1 MKRSRFAMQRRL
13 HHPSRTVALLFLALI
28 VLGTLLLRLPAAQ
41 ADGQSAPWLVALF
54 TATSA
59 VCVTGLVVVDTGSYW
74 SPLGQFIVMLLFQ
87 IGGFGLM
94 TAAALLGLTVNR
106 SLRLRTRL
114 LTQAETHTIGLG
126 DVSGV
131 AKVVLV
137 VTVLCEASLALVLAA
152 RLHAGHGMP
161 LGAAAWS
168 GLFHAVSAFNN
179 AGFSLHA
186 DSLVRYA
193 TDAWV
198 LVPVMLGIVIGG
210 IGFPV
215 LQDIRAKRSDP
226 HHWSLHTKL
235 TLGGSAVLLVGGAA
249 ALLLF
254 EWSNPQ
260 TLGPMALADKLM
272 AAVFASVSARTA
284 GFNAIDIG
292 QLSHESWALH
302 YLLMFIGG
310 GSAGTAGGVKVTTAV
325 ILLLLVV
332 AEVRGRPD
340 SEAFG
345 RRVCDSAQRQAI
357 TVLVLGSAM
366 VVLGTIAIL
375 RMTDLPTDKV
385 IFEVISAFG
394 TVGLS
399 TGITAELPSGGQ
411 LVLVLLMYVGRVGT
425 ITLATSLAQGERR
438 MPYRYPEEHPIVG

>member
-1 MKRSRFAMQRRL
+1 MRRSL
-13 HHPSRTVALLFLALI
+13 HHPSRTVAALFMGLVL
-28 VLGTLLLRLPAAQ
+28 LGTLLLRLPMAQ
-41 ADGQSAPWLVALF
+41 AQGEAAPWLVALF

-74 SPLGQFIVMLLFQ
+74 SPFGQVVVMLLFQ
-87 IGGFGLM
+87 LGGFGLM

-114 LTQAETHTIGLG
+114 VTQAETHAVGLG
-126 DVSGV
+126 DVAGV
-131 AKVVLV
+131 ARVVLV
-137 VTVLCEASLALVLAA
+137 VTVVCEAALAA
-152 RLHAGHGMP
+152 ALTTRFHFIYGQP

-168 GLFHAVSAFNN
+168 GLFHAISAFNN

-186 DSLVRYA
+186 DSLMRYA

-198 LVPVMLGIVIGG
+198 LVPVILGIVIGG

-215 LQDIRAKRSDP
+215 LQDIRAKRKDP
-226 HHWSLHTKL
+226 RHWSLHTKL
-235 TLGGSAVLLVGGAA
+235 TLAGSAVLLVGGAA

-254 EWSNPQ
+254 EWTNPK
-260 TLGPMALADKLM
+260 TLGPMALGDKLLS
-272 AAVFASVSARTA
+272 ALFASVSARTA

-310 GSAGTAGGVKVTTAV
+310 GSAGTAGGVKVTTVV

-345 RRVCDSAQRQAI
+345 RRVCHAAQRQAI

-366 VVLGTIAIL
+366 VVLGTLLIL
-375 RMTDLPTDKV
+375 RTTTLPTDQV

-399 TGITAELPSGGQ
+399 TGITAQLPPSAQ

-425 ITLATSLAQGERR
+425 ITLATSLALGERR